1 MPLFLRKSL
10 YFAVMITVQSKYM
23 GLLFFVLF
31 SFSSCS
37 QEYSFEG
44 KLTYITDD
52 PVQQQIT
59 SDSAEYINYYVK
71 QEKVRVETK
80 TQMGKQIYIKDF
92 KKNTAVLLLDFNGK
106 KMALLQDLKKDTLQK
121 NYSVKKN
128 CKSTKVGEFKA
139 KCLSISGEHLK
150 EPVQVYYSKS
160 YPGYMIDVYD
170 KQIPG
175 LPLQYDLI
183 VQGDQV
189 NYELVRLDEREIA
202 AEMFSIPEEYEQ
214 LTMEEFLERLSPNN

>member
-1 MPLFLRKSL
+1 
-10 YFAVMITVQSKYM
+10 M

-92 KKNTAVLLLDFNGK
+92 KKNHSWKLWNVINKTFLLKNK
-106 KMALLQDLKKDTLQK
+106 ELQ
-121 NYSVKKN
+121 
-128 CKSTKVGEFKA
+128 
-139 KCLSISGEHLK
+139 LK
-150 EPVQVYYSKS
+150 EV
-160 YPGYMIDVYD
+160 
-170 KQIPG
+170 
-175 LPLQYDLI
+175 
-183 VQGDQV
+183 
-189 NYELVRLDEREIA
+189 
-202 AEMFSIPEEYEQ
+202 
-214 LTMEEFLERLSPNN
+214 